1 MKKRAGKS
9 SISALAALTI
19 FALFAACVLCV
30 LLSGAGIYRRLV
42 DGGQEQYARRT
53 LTQYVATRVQQS
65 ENAGCIGVEPFGEG
79 DALVISQVIDTE
91 PYRTRIYCHE
101 GWLMEL
107 FAHAEG
113 SFEPGDGERLLRA
126 EGLECELEAGMLT
139 VTVTDTAGVVREL
152 VFALRGGE
160 GAIP

>member
-9 SISALAALTI
+9 SISALAARTV

-30 LLSGAGIYRRLV
+30 LLSGAGVYRRLV

-65 ENAGCIGVEPFGEG
+65 EYAGCIGVEAFGEG

-91 PYRTRIYCHE
+91 PYLTRIYCHE

-113 SFEPGDGERLLRA
+113 GFEPGDGERLLRA

-139 VTVTDTAGVVREL
+139 VTVTDTAGAVREL
-152 VFALRGGE
+152 IFALRGGE
-160 GAIP
+160 GVIP